1 MKTRAII
8 CGVFIVLIGSVLVDR
23 SRAATPE
30 KIRFPYSPI
39 AWQSVPWWMAKES
52 GLYEKY
58 GLDVE
63 IFFEGASSVIAQ
75 TMLAGETNFAG
86 IAGPSIVNNVLAGGD
101 IIQVAA
107 VIKSFTTPM
116 YSQSAIKE
124 RAQLKGQKVG
134 VSPLASVSHLT
145 AQSVLQRAGVTGVTI
160 IQTGGIPESAAALS
174 SGNVAAAMV
183 PPPQSVLLREKGFH
197 ELVGAKQLR
206 EMNIPFVENGLAT
219 RRSYG
224 EKNPEQVKRFIKA
237 SFEGIRRMFDNK
249 DLTMKT
255 IAKYTKITDEK
266 MLEESYRFAVDA
278 ISKDATVPHDAM
290 EALIDQLVNLKTIE
304 APAAKKFAATAY
316 YENRYV
322 NELERE
328 GFFKKLW
335 Q

>member
-1 MKTRAII
+1 
-8 CGVFIVLIGSVLVDR
+8 
-23 SRAATPE
+23 
-30 KIRFPYSPI
+30 
-39 AWQSVPWWMAKES
+39 
-52 GLYEKY
+52 
-58 GLDVE
+58 
-63 IFFEGASSVIAQ
+63 
-75 TMLAGETNFAG
+75 
-86 IAGPSIVNNVLAGGD
+86 LAGGD

-116 YSQSAIKE
+116 YSQPTIKE
-124 RAQLKGQKVG
+124 LAQLKGQKVG
-134 VSPLASVSHLT
+134 VSRLASVSHLT
-145 AQSVLQRAGVTGVTI
+145 AQSILQRAGVTGVTI
-160 IQTGGIPESAAALS
+160 IQTGGIPESSAALS

-183 PPPQSVLLREKGFH
+183 PPPQSVLLREKGFR

-219 RRSYG
+219 RRSYA
-224 EKNPEQVKRFIKA
+224 EKNSEQVKRFIKA

-290 EALIDQLVNLKTIE
+290 AALVEQLVNLKSIE
-304 APAAKKFAATAY
+304 APAAKKFAPTAY

-328 GFFKKLW
+328 GFFNKLW